1 MSTVAR
7 KYKQRERPV
16 YLNHVRC
23 PECGVAMAERTR
35 TRFGEDGEAAGSMF
49 YGCARFPLCVGTRP
63 ISGLGFD
70 SYTKL
75 LQTAYTKALV
85 FLSSPKFFGVNAAS
99 VWMLSHAMEMEEGEL
114 VLPPCEPCDLVNAA
128 LERGIDAACEYVA
141 DHGIDQDFLVLAHEE
156 RMESIRARLKFSTKP
171 GTIRSMPKA
180 EIQRR
185 YDTGTIAQFEATLA
199 EDWVNDG
206 QHCPRCGQWAQAVQ
220 PIEVPTNAQDWFD
233 KAFSSAMDELVL
245 SFDCTACGQF
255 TKVKDSYMYLNDA
268 LDPGC
273 VPGATFQNRQRR
285 K

>member
-1 MSTVAR
+1 MAR

-35 TRFGEDGEAAGSMF
+35 TRFGEDGEAAGSKF

-85 FLSSPKFFGVNAAS
+85 FLSSPKFFGVSAAS
-99 VWMLSHAMEMEEGEL
+99 VWMLLHAMEMEEGEL
-114 VLPPCEPCDLVNAA
+114 VLPPCEPCDLVNEA

-156 RMESIRARLKFSTKP
+156 RMESVRARLKFSTKP

-206 QHCPRCGQWAQAVQ
+206 QHCPRCGQWAQATEMAGSVHAYFEDVFVTSNAELSQ
-220 PIEVPTNAQDWFD
+220 SFECASCGPFSRIE
-233 KAFSSAMDELVL
+233 
-245 SFDCTACGQF
+245 
-255 TKVKDSYMYLNDA
+255 DSYTYFRDT
-268 LDPGC
+268 LDPNY
-273 VPGATFQNRQRR
+273 VPGATFKNRQRR